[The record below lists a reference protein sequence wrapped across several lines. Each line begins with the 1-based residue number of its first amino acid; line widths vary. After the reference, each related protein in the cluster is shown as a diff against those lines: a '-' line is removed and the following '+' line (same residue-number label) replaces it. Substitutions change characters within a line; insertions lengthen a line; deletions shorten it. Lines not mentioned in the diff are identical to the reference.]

1 MQYFTEE
8 SLLRE
13 LFANPLLLRYGVIIY
28 DKVCRRSIL
37 TDTILALLKKIL
49 RRNGQRLK
57 VILVSNLNQAAELAD
72 YFQASGGRKAKLS
85 TVLLSID
92 DDSNV
97 SQRVYYLEKPC
108 PNYINRAVETV
119 LNIHREQPVGGDII
133 VYLVSEEEASDAIV
147 QLRNYLTDDQL
158 KTLNCIKYCQTSS
171 ERRLVFFPKTSGQR
185 NVIFTTALYQ
195 GAVAQ
200 DCIDHGKPLCSIP

>member
-1 MQYFTEE
+1 M
-8 SLLRE
+8 LRE
-13 LFANPLLLRYGVIIY
+13 LFTDPLLSKYAVVIY
-28 DKVCRRSIL
+28 DKVCRRGVL

-49 RRNGQRLK
+49 PKRVDKSIKL
-57 VILVSNLNQAAELAD
+57 ILVSNVEQAPLLAD
-72 YFQASGGRKAKLS
+72 YFQAGGKKAQLS

-97 SQRVYYLEKPC
+97 SQRIYYLEQPC
-108 PNYINRAVETV
+108 PNYITRAIETV

-133 VYLVSEEEASDAIV
+133 VYLVKEEEASDAIS
-147 QLRNYLTDDQL
+147 QLRNYLTSDQL
-158 KTLNCIKYCQTSS
+158 KTLNCIKYCQTVN
-171 ERRLVFFPKTSGQR
+171 ERRLVFFPKTRGHR

-200 DCIDHGKPLCSIP
+200 DCIDHGNLLHLNYY